1 MNKLLL
7 LLLVFPFPV
16 WAVDCDKAK
25 LSYLLERVTAQED
38 IYAVQFALDLGA
50 NPNGVTEAISIKCFA
65 GMPTSAPLMHA
76 AFQED
81 TKILEL
87 LLKSG
92 ASPNVGCCDATA
104 LQIAKNNKNPNAA
117 KLLKQYGAK

>member
-1 MNKLLL
+1 MRNLILLL
-7 LLLVFPFPV
+7 IAIPASG
-16 WAVDCDKAK
+16 WALDCDKAK

-50 NPNGVTEAISIKCFA
+50 NPNGVTEEVSIKCFA
-65 GMPTSAPLMHA
+65 GMPTSAPVMHA

-104 LQIAKNNKNPNAA
+104 LQVAKENKNPDAA
-117 KLLKQYGAK
+117 KLLKHYGAK